1 MGDVWRAR
9 DTRLDREVAIKI
21 LGRDTPHDA
30 VRKQRFFRE
39 ARAASGLAHPN
50 IITVHEINSAEG
62 TDFIVME
69 FVRGEPLSALLSLGK
84 LPIPQA
90 MSYAMQIAEAL
101 AAAHAAG
108 VVHRDLKPGNI
119 MIAASGLVKVVDFGI
134 AKKIGPDSES
144 QPPAGSLTGAGV
156 AIGTPAYMSPEQAV
170 GDPVDAPSDVYSFG
184 VVLYPMLTGS
194 LPFRGKTNATLVR
207 EKLDGRPLPLRK
219 AAGLPDQLAAV
230 VEKCLAADP
239 ADRYPSGA
247 AVLAALR
254 QLS

>member
-1 MGDVWRAR
+1 VIGRRLLHYEIVAHLGAGGMGDVWRAR

-39 ARAASGLAHPN
+39 ARAASGPAHPD

-134 AKKIGPDSES
+134 AKK
-144 QPPAGSLTGAGV
+144 
-156 AIGTPAYMSPEQAV
+156 
-170 GDPVDAPSDVYSFG
+170 
-184 VVLYPMLTGS
+184 
-194 LPFRGKTNATLVR
+194 
-207 EKLDGRPLPLRK
+207 
-219 AAGLPDQLAAV
+219 
-230 VEKCLAADP
+230 
-239 ADRYPSGA
+239 
-247 AVLAALR
+247 
-254 QLS
+254 